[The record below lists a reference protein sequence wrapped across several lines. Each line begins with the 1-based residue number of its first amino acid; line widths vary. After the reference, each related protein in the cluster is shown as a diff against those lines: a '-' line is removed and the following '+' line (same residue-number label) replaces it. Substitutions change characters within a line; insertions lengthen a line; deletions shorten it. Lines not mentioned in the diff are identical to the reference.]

1 MFCVKLQNTK
11 DLKFKLLFLFFKWKG
26 KEGEGREKKGTSKEE
41 KKGKGKENSF
51 FFFFPFKVFL
61 VCKWRN
67 KGIKNSLYKH
77 SFLPFPS
84 NLGRKKKKRQL
95 KGYLYA

>member
-26 KEGEGREKKGTSKEE
+26 KEGEGREKKGTSKVE
-41 KKGKGKENSF
+41 KKGKGKEKIF
-51 FFFFPFKVFL
+51 FPPFKVFL

-67 KGIKNSLYKH
+67 KGKNNSLYKH

-84 NLGRKKKKRQL
+84 NLGRKKEKRPIKRLSLRL
-95 KGYLYA
+95 K

>member
-26 KEGEGREKKGTSKEE
+26 KEGEGREKKGTSKEK
-41 KKGKGKENSF
+41 KKGKGKENS
-51 FFFFPFKVFL
+51 FFFPFKVFL

-84 NLGRKKKKRQL
+84 NLGRKKKKRPIKRLSLRL
-95 KGYLYA
+95 K